1 MHPTILVIED
11 DNDVRQLLVEALT
24 DEGGFTVHAASS
36 IRGAQTVMTGCTED
50 VSLVVLDVRLP
61 DGDGRDFCASLR
73 RQGFCSPVIL
83 VTGLAQEDDVV
94 RGLDAGENDH
104 LAKPFSIREL
114 LARVTAQLHHV
125 SPEHDNQDNRLH
137 GMH

>member
-1 MHPTILVIED
+1 MRPTILVIED
-11 DNDVRQLLVEALT
+11 DRDVRQLLVETLT
-24 DEGGFTVHAASS
+24 DEGGFTVHAAES
-36 IRGAQTVMTGCTED
+36 IREAQTVVDECGRHL
-50 VSLVVLDVRLP
+50 SLVVLDVRLP

-73 RQGFCSPVIL
+73 QQGFRSPVIL
-83 VTGLAQEDDVV
+83 VTGLAHEDDAG
-94 RGLDAGENDH
+94 RGQDAGAGDY

-125 SPEHDNQDNRLH
+125 SPEHGNQDNRLH

>member
-1 MHPTILVIED
+1 MRPTVLVIED
-11 DNDVRQLLVEALT
+11 DNDVRQLLVEVLT
-24 DEGGFTVHAASS
+24 DEGGFTVHAADS
-36 IRGAQTVMTGCTED
+36 IGGAQTVMTGYAED
-50 VSLVVLDVRLP
+50 FSLVVLDVGLP

-73 RQGFCSPVIL
+73 RQGFRSPVIL
-83 VTGLAQEDDVV
+83 LTGLAHEDDVV
-94 RGLDAGENDH
+94 RGLGAGADDY

-114 LARVTAQLHHV
+114 LARVTAQLRHV

>member
-1 MHPTILVIED
+1 MCPTVLVIED
-11 DNDVRQLLVEALT
+11 DSDVRQLLVEALT

-36 IRGAQTVMTGCTED
+36 IREAQTVMTGCAESF
-50 VSLVVLDVRLP
+50 SLVVLDVRLP

-73 RQGFCSPVIL
+73 QQGFRHPVIL
-83 VTGLAQEDDVV
+83 LTGLTDEDDVV
-94 RGLDAGENDH
+94 RGLDAGADDY

-125 SPEHDNQDNRLH
+125 SPEHSDQDNRLH